1 MYKTRQSGSHF
12 LVQLL
17 NLSEL
22 KVRILPF
29 VDLLL
34 QTVCVCIVGKGTIR
48 ELLRLKCSGVN
59 IMANELLIEG
69 KYKQLQ
75 N

>member
-1 MYKTRQSGSHF
+1 MC
-12 LVQLL
+12 
-17 NLSEL
+17 
-22 KVRILPF
+22 
-29 VDLLL
+29 
-34 QTVCVCIVGKGTIR
+34 VCVCVCVCVRVCVCVVGKGTLR